1 MRISDWSADVCSSDR
16 HRILRRSS
24 GDLSNRRFHARL
36 RGRSGI
42 REAVRDVSAVFV
54 AATIQAVIVV
64 EPLTNWTSRTGW
76 KRLRFTINHDA
87 EDRQSDGEGKSVSV
101 SVALGVSRTTTKKI
115 EKQARNTDSTPITS

>member
-76 KRLRFTINHDA
+76 KRLRFTLTHDD
-87 EDRQSDGEGKSVSV
+87 ETETGNPRG
-101 SVALGVSRTTTKKI
+101 R
-115 EKQARNTDSTPITS
+115 QARYMTSTHNAASSKPAPSRHHPTTQNRKTA